1 MCYKRDKLKTVEWYL
16 FQGHKDGSISSN
28 QPMYYTAL
36 TKEKIKVT

>member
-1 MCYKRDKLKTVEWYL
+1 MCYKREELKMVEWDL

-36 TKEKIKVT
+36 TKGRIKIT